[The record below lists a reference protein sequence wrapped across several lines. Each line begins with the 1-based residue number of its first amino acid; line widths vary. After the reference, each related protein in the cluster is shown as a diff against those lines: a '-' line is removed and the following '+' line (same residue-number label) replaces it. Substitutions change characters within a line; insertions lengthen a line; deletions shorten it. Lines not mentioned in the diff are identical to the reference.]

1 MDDRV
6 HVDDGG
12 VERPRWV
19 WHVGLGQTKRAHGG
33 REGCERSVGGVMEG
47 VGGGAK
53 RVPYKFV
60 KFKLCCSGEASS
72 TTKTVYFPPVC

>member
-1 MDDRV
+1 VFMSMT
-6 HVDDGG
+6 GG
-12 VERPRWV
+12 WNDCGGFATLVLAKPNV
-19 WHVGLGQTKRAHGG
+19 PTVG
-33 REGCERSVGGVMEG
+33 EGCERSVGGVMEG